1 MLLIGKIKSA
11 NIGPGITGLADLAVG
26 ETKGEGSQV
35 QGLVGLQNEF
45 KFSLGNLVRV
55 CLKIEA

>member
-1 MLLIGKIKSA
+1 MLLIGKIKSVS
-11 NIGPGITGLADLAVG
+11 IGPGITGLPDLAAG
-26 ETKGEGSQV
+26 ETKGV

-45 KFSLGNLVRV
+45 KFSLGNLVRA

>member
-11 NIGPGITGLADLAVG
+11 SIGPGITGLPDLAAG
-26 ETKGEGSQV
+26 EAKGV

-45 KFSLGNLVRV
+45 SLGNLVRA